1 MPNSLSRCW
10 IFLDPFACR
19 EQQLAEGSLALGN
32 YQGREGHAV
41 ASTKAAFTGLRRGIT
56 GEAAVFSVSITVIT
70 GRDRWVSRSVK
81 ERRANGCRSSGR
93 AFIEDRM
100 DEDVNFPT
108 CLEEPRALQSR
119 EQSFLIWQERPEFKL
134 YLF

>member
-1 MPNSLSRCW
+1 M
-10 IFLDPFACR
+10 
-19 EQQLAEGSLALGN
+19 
-32 YQGREGHAV
+32 

-81 ERRANGCRSSGR
+81 GRGANGCRSSGR

-119 EQSFLIWQERPEFKL
+119 EQSFLIRQERPEFK
-134 YLF
+134 